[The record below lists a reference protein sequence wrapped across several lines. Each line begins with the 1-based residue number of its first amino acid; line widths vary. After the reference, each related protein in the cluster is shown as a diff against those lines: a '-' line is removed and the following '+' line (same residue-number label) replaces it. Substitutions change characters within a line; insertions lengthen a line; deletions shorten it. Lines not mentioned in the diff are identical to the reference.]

1 MDDAQTQT
9 PNGQQTGAAC
19 GEQRDP
25 AAAAEAAGALATEP
39 RPDGLGEVT
48 LTVQGLHI
56 VLDPSG
62 TDIDDEVTLKIRAGE
77 VLGLVGESASG
88 KTTAATSLLD
98 YQRRGARIEGGQIE
112 IDGKDVLAMSPAEL
126 RRIRGGTISYV
137 PQDSSA
143 SLNPALRISTQL
155 MEILEAHAFGS
166 DEERK
171 ARLVQMMEEV
181 LLPSDKAFLKRYPH
195 QLSGGQQQRVAIAM
209 AFANRPKVIVLDE
222 PTTALDVTTQAHVLD
237 TIRELTGAYGVAA
250 LYVTHDLAVVANLA
264 DRIAVM
270 YAGRIV
276 EQGTKEELFERAVHP
291 YTRKLLASIPDIS
304 GERALTGIPGWAPR
318 PGQRPPGCAFTPR
331 CTWAIDKCSEAYPP
345 VEGPSE
351 EHTARCW
358 RWKEVG
364 AHKTAEEVK
373 LRDKGAAVAAETL
386 PVMVDVRDLDVF
398 YQHKEVLHDI
408 DVTLHEHRCL
418 SLVGES
424 GSGKTTLARCIAG
437 LHPHK
442 IKGDIE
448 FQGKP
453 LPRDSR
459 SRPKATRQ
467 AIQYIFQSP
476 YSSLNPR
483 KTIRQIIR
491 QPLQVFFDLSK
502 EEQEQAMIEALEQ
515 VALDASLLNRYPD
528 QLSGGER
535 QRVAIARGLAAKPSV
550 LICDEVT
557 SWLDVSVQA
566 AIIDLLASLQR
577 EMGLSMLFV
586 THNLALVR
594 SISQEVAVMCEGKIV
609 EYGEVDA
616 VLEDPQADYTKK
628 LLSDT
633 PTV

>member
-1 MDDAQTQT
+1 MATVTD
-9 PNGQQTGAAC
+9 TG
-19 GEQRDP
+19 P
-25 AAAAEAAGALATEP
+25 APGAE
-39 RPDGLGEVT
+39 REVV
-48 LTVQGLHI
+48 LTVEGLTI

-62 TDIDDEVTLKIRAGE
+62 RNIDDEVSLQIRKGE

-98 YQRRGARIEGGQIE
+98 YQRRGAKISGGEIT
-112 IDGKDVLAMSPAEL
+112 IDGRDVLALSESEL
-126 RRIRGGTISYV
+126 RTVRGGVISYV

-143 SLNPALRISTQL
+143 SLNPALRIGTQL
-155 MEILEAHAFGS
+155 MEILEAHSFGAS
-166 DEERK
+166 QADRE
-171 ARLVQMMEEV
+171 ARLAEMMAEV
-181 LLPSDKAFLKRYPH
+181 LLPSDRDFLRRYPH

-237 TIRELTGAYGVAA
+237 TIRDLTKRYGVAA

-276 EQGTKEELFERAVHP
+276 EIGTKTELFEAGQHP
-291 YTRKLLASIPDIS
+291 YTRKLLSSIPDIS
-304 GERALTGIPGWAPR
+304 GERALVGIPGWAPR
-318 PGQRPPGCAFTPR
+318 PGQRPPGCAFAPR
-331 CTWAIDKCSEAYPP
+331 CTWAIEKCSEEYPP
-345 VEGPSE
+345 VDGP
-351 EHTARCW
+351 TALHRVRCW
-358 RWKEVG
+358 RWQEVG
-364 AHKTAEEVK
+364 AQSVETDVV
-373 LRDKGAAVAAETL
+373 LRDRSLDACEAAEKT
-386 PVMVDVRDLDVF
+386 VISVRDVVAF
-398 YQHKEVLHDI
+398 YQKKETLHDI
-408 DVTLHEHRCL
+408 TTALCERRCL

-442 IKGDIE
+442 IVGDIE
-448 FQGKP
+448 FMGKP
-453 LPRDSR
+453 LARDARDRPR
-459 SRPKATRQ
+459 ATRQ

-483 KTIRQIIR
+483 KTIRQILAA
-491 QPLQVFFDLSK
+491 PLKVFFDLSRDEMEGRMEK
-502 EEQEQAMIEALEQ
+502 ALEQ
-515 VALDASLLNRYPD
+515 VALDATLLNRYPD

-535 QRVAIARGLAAKPSV
+535 QRVAIARGLAAEPTV
-550 LICDEVT
+550 LVCDEVT

-566 AIIDLLASLQR
+566 AIIELLADLQR

-594 SISQEVAVMCEGKIV
+594 SISQEVAVMNEGRIV
-609 EYGEVDA
+609 EHGVVDA